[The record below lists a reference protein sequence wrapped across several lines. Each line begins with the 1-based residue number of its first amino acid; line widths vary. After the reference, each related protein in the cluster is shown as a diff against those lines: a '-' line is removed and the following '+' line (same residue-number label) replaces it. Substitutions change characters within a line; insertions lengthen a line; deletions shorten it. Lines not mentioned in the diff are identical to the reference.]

1 MKNFL
6 LGVFTTLAVLA
17 AGTLCY
23 LLLGFAE
30 VRGDHPGSALETRLM
45 RAAVH
50 ASVRRHAP
58 EMPNPI
64 APTDDNLIAGGNMYL
79 GECGGCHGAPGKV
92 KPNDP
97 MPLYPPI
104 PQFPLVGT
112 EYTEAQIF
120 WVAKHGIRRSGM
132 FSNGMWD
139 SDQRLWTIAAFI
151 KRMKS
156 LLPHVTEELAKPAP
170 SGGN

>member
-6 LGVFTTLAVLA
+6 LGAFTTLAVLA

-45 RAAVH
+45 RAAVY
-50 ASVRRHAP
+50 ASVQRHAP
-58 EMPNPI
+58 EMPNPV
-64 APTDDNLIAGGNMYL
+64 APTDDNLIAGGKMYL

-156 LLPHVTEELAKPAP
+156 LPPHVTEELAKPAS